1 MTVEV
6 GLRFVELGVV
16 PLGPTE
22 NTPVQITDRITRDIL
37 PVMRK
42 LGTEPL
48 ERTAVRTSSQAFDDF
63 TSDQLQVA
71 ELLQKLGVQ
80 VLEIG

>member
-6 GLRFVELGVV
+6 GLRFVELGVI

-37 PVMRK
+37 PVMCK

-48 ERTAVRTSSQAFDDF
+48 EWAAVRAGSQAFDDF

-71 ELLQKLGVQ
+71 ELL
-80 VLEIG
+80 